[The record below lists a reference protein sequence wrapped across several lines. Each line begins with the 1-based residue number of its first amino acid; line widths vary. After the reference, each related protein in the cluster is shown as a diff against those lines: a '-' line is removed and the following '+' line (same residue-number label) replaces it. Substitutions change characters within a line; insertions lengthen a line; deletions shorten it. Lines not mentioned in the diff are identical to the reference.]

1 MRTVFRWT
9 LEEYEALAAIAERV
23 FTDWRHPRH
32 IELIRGYLKERG
44 EPAKLSLDEY
54 LRMVEAGIFSRRGK
68 KRVELIRGE
77 IREMS
82 PIGNPH
88 EEALSNLVDW
98 SYRVVP
104 QEVKIRVQCSIQLPL
119 AKSAPEPDLV
129 WAIRR
134 SYQREK
140 PGPADIHLLVEVA
153 DTSLAEDTGEKA
165 EIYAAAGIHDY
176 WVVNIPDQVVEVRR
190 DPRPTGYASLT
201 KYFGPQE
208 IRSLAF
214 SGVVLI
220 TDTLW
225 Q

>member
-1 MRTVFRWT
+1 
-9 LEEYEALAAIAERV
+9 
-23 FTDWRHPRH
+23 
-32 IELIRGYLKERG
+32 LIRGYLKERG
-44 EPAKLSLDEY
+44 EPAKLSVEEY

-68 KRVELIRGE
+68 KRVELIHGE

-104 QEVKIRVQCSIQLPL
+104 KDVKIRVQCSIQLPP
-119 AKSAPEPDLV
+119 AKSVPEPDLV
-129 WAIRR
+129 WAVRR
-134 SYQREK
+134 SYRREK

-153 DTSLAEDTGEKA
+153 DTSFTEDTGEKA
-165 EIYAAAGIHDY
+165 EIYAAAGIRDY

-190 DPRPTGYASLT
+190 DPRATGYESLT
-201 KYFGPQE
+201 RYSGPQE
-208 IRSLAF
+208 IRPLAF
-214 SGVVLI
+214 PDVVLI

>member
-1 MRTVFRWT
+1 MSTIFRWT
-9 LEEYEALAAIAERV
+9 LEEYEALAEVGERV
-23 FTDWRHPRH
+23 FCDWQHPRH
-32 IELIRGYLKERG
+32 IELIFGYLEERG
-44 EPAKLSLDEY
+44 EPAKLSLEEY

-88 EEALSNLVDW
+88 EEVLSNLVDW

-104 QEVKIRVQCSIQLPL
+104 KDVKIRVQCSIQLPPS
-119 AKSAPEPDLV
+119 KSVPEPDLV

-134 SYQREK
+134 SYRREK
-140 PGPADIHLLVEVA
+140 PGPDDILLLVEVA

-165 EIYAAAGIHDY
+165 EIYAAAGISDY

-190 DPRPTGYASLT
+190 EPSPTGY
-201 KYFGPQE
+201 Q
-208 IRSLAF
+208 SLAKY
-214 SGVVLI
+214 SADQEVRPLAYPQLVLI
-220 TDTLW
+220 PNALW
-225 Q
+225 E